1 MPGRGEEFAQRVIEA
16 STPRLPGLLVRDTY
30 AAYDSGASTLRPYA
44 NLPGVH
50 VDELRLALESERGT
64 HDAS

>member
-16 STPRLPGLLVRDTY
+16 STPRLPGLLLRDTY
-30 AAYDSGASTLRPYA
+30 AAYDSIL
-44 NLPGVH
+44 GVH